1 MNRLTI
7 KELHIVKDVNKALD
21 KLSKLEDILEKYA
34 IIDLEQLD
42 QRLEDGVRQF
52 TQMEYGKRTWE
63 DYYKLEQ
70 ELGIDLITLFS
81 QNTINM
87 NRLTIKELHIVKDV
101 NKALDKL
108 SKLED
113 ILEKY
118 AIIDLEQLDQR
129 LEDGV
134 RQFTQMEYGKRTW
147 EDYYKL
153 EQELGIDLI
162 TLFSQKYEQSC
173 DLEVEKNTKTI
184 YFCGDSY
191 YGHWAKEQ
199 WLNIIKE
206 AISAYRELA
215 KLDIN

>member
-34 IIDLEQLD
+34 I
-42 QRLEDGVRQF
+42 
-52 TQMEYGKRTWE
+52 
-63 DYYKLEQ
+63 
-70 ELGIDLITLFS
+70 S
-81 QNTINM
+81 
-87 NRLTIKELHIVKDV
+87 
-101 NKALDKL
+101 
-108 SKLED
+108 
-113 ILEKY
+113 
-118 AIIDLEQLDQR
+118 DLEQLDQR

>member
-21 KLSKLEDILEKYA
+21 KLSKLEDIE
-34 IIDLEQLD
+34 E
-42 QRLEDGVRQF
+42 
-52 TQMEYGKRTWE
+52 
-63 DYYKLEQ
+63 
-70 ELGIDLITLFS
+70 
-81 QNTINM
+81 
-87 NRLTIKELHIVKDV
+87 
-101 NKALDKL
+101 
-108 SKLED
+108 
-113 ILEKY
+113 
-118 AIIDLEQLDQR
+118 
-129 LEDGV
+129 
-134 RQFTQMEYGKRTW
+134 
-147 EDYYKL
+147 
-153 EQELGIDLI
+153 ELGIDLI